1 MNLSSRTPDQ
11 FDITRNNRRHLGFG
25 AGIHMCVGMHL
36 ALMEMTA
43 ILESMIAHVNTIE
56 VGTPKIAMNNTICA
70 FSTLPSRFS

>member
-1 MNLSSRTPDQ
+1 
-11 FDITRNNRRHLGFG
+11 
-25 AGIHMCVGMHL
+25 MHL